1 MPYTFSKS
9 ERLCSKNLIESL
21 FSQGE
26 KMLVFP
32 YSIHYRLLPAEQLPR
47 PAQALIATSKHKFR
61 HAVDRNR
68 VKRLTRE
75 CYRLRKNDLYCHL
88 ESRRLALIISFNYIH
103 TDIFDYATISHKFD
117 KIIRQLVEKIDC
129 NPLLGESMIQSTTH
143 CDKEHIDVVGQAKE
157 GIR

>member
-1 MPYTFSKS
+1 
-9 ERLCSKNLIESL
+9 
-21 FSQGE
+21 
-26 KMLVFP
+26 MLVFP

-117 KIIRQLVEKIDC
+117 KIIRQLVERIEATPPSK
-129 NPLLGESMIQSTTH
+129 ESMSQLTAR
-143 CDKEHIDVVGQAKE
+143 CDGRHIDAVCKAEEEIQ
-157 GIR
+157 